1 MISITK
7 GDSMI
12 KVDNR

>member
-7 GDSMI
+7 RTD
-12 KVDNR
+12 K